1 VWGNEGQGGRLQKDA
16 SRTADRGTKQVV
28 KKFLFKDNA
37 LRVAD
42 RGPGKKTVVVEG
54 KKAVRSFLSKTGE
67 EAVKVTR
74 LQI

>member
-1 VWGNEGQGGRLQKDA
+1 MWGKEGQGGRLKKDE
-16 SRTADRGTKQVV
+16 SRTADRGTKHAE
-28 KKFLFKDNA
+28 KKVLFKDNA
-37 LRVAD
+37 LRIAD
-42 RGPGKKTVVVEG
+42 RGPKKKTVVVEG